1 MPVEEPRELIE
12 IPNEFNETMLEC
24 ADIETEEFNKIEN
37 NVCTTEAA
45 PIPASPSLTDTAKR
59 KRTEDD
65 HETSFEHPAKKIR
78 EEARLGIEKQASR
91 MIERSKR
98 KLKAL
103 SPGDNVAIPVPL
115 VDRSKL
121 DSPNVIGVIL
131 STDKYGYVV
140 GTKS

>member
-1 MPVEEPRELIE
+1 M
-12 IPNEFNETMLEC
+12 T
-24 ADIETEEFNKIEN
+24 D
-37 NVCTTEAA
+37 CTTEAA

-91 MIERSKR
+91 MIEWSKR

-131 STDKYGYVV
+131 STDEYGYVV
-140 GTKS
+140 GTKSERIKGKWLEIKLNPSDTVDSRICMF